1 MIWESDSEI
10 CQGNGVVL
18 QQGAV
23 MLVRMQLTGKSWGR
37 PGRFCLLISL
47 QKAADCIHKEIWGG
61 EMNDRIKEMEV

>member
-1 MIWESDSEI
+1 M
-10 CQGNGVVL
+10 VL

-37 PGRFCLLISL
+37 PRRFCLLISL

-61 EMNDRIKEMEV
+61 EMNDIIKEMEV

>member
-1 MIWESDSEI
+1 M
-10 CQGNGVVL
+10 VL

-23 MLVRMQLTGKSWGR
+23 MLVRMQLTGKSLGGGGR
-37 PGRFCLLISL
+37 RFCLLISL